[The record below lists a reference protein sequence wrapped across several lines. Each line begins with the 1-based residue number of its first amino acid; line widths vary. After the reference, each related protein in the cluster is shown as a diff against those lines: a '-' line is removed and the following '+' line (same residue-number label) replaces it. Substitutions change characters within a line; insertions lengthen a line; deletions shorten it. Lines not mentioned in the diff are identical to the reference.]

1 MLSERAASWLKVR
14 PGEGRLVALTAAMM
28 LISGAGISIG
38 VSGAESL
45 LLSRVGAEV
54 LPRLYVVLGLVT
66 IGTTLAI
73 TTLMGRIPA
82 LRFYLML
89 PILVSVLLV
98 GARFLVVLDQPWIYE
113 ALWAA
118 ASLFHTLL
126 QVMLWGVA
134 SMTWDTRQA
143 KRLFPLFAAADI
155 AGFSA
160 GGLVTP
166 VLVSW
171 LGTDNLLLGWVA
183 TLLVA
188 YGLARGLVPV
198 ASGDAP
204 KATSRTRRARR
215 SAWED
220 LQSGFRY
227 VRSSPLLFWLAIT
240 GVLFQ
245 GLVYLLWFVFSSAV
259 EVQFPLEDE
268 LTGFLGAFRG
278 ATTGIALL
286 VSLLLAP
293 RINTR
298 LGLVASFV
306 ILAAV
311 DLIGFTMLI
320 GAGVFLAVVGLRFVH
335 EVWQSGVARNSW
347 QALFN
352 VVPPVRRE
360 QTRLFINGVCLQ
372 VGAMLV
378 GGVLL
383 LVREAG
389 PGRAYLVGAA
399 CAAVALF
406 ATWRVRRAYLSA
418 LVDALRAGRP
428 LVFRSEADPFG
439 GFQRDPAES
448 AIAVAGLSDPDP
460 AVRRA
465 ASDILVDLADARMV
479 PTLVE
484 GLDDPDALVR
494 ANLLRALARSEA
506 SAAQDD
512 VIARLKD
519 PDPEVQVQAIA
530 ALRRLASDPEILAHH
545 VGPLLE
551 DPEPAVRAGA
561 AAGLLKLGPQPE
573 ALAVLQQMARG
584 VDDVDAR
591 VEALKGF
598 ADWGDRSAVEPV
610 ASALDDPQPAVR
622 RAASAALAQIGDP
635 ACLGDL
641 VGALGDSDRLVR
653 EAVASSIGV
662 FRGAALDAT
671 VEALADPDLED
682 GAILAL
688 AHLPVEPRADIIR
701 DRARQRIEQAL
712 RYQDL
717 WRPVHRRAREHE
729 SAQLLADT
737 LKQEAERH
745 GINALRL
752 LGTLADREAFE
763 AAISSLDSGDHGQ
776 WANAVEIL
784 DSVSDRHTV
793 RPLLRLWEPGVDGA
807 RIDETGALLE
817 SLRDTDPWVRAC
829 AALAARGES
838 GGEIASALADLARDD
853 PDETVRDA
861 AANALTGDK
870 PMQKLESLSVM
881 ERILFLKRVPLFA
894 DLAPAELK
902 QVASITEEH
911 LFHDEEVLAEQ
922 GEPGDELYIIVSGDV
937 QVLVKRGDSMV
948 ELARRSSG
956 QYVGE
961 MAIISQSPRMASLV
975 AAGEVRTLCIG
986 QKQFEVVLRERPETS
1001 LAVMRMLCER
1011 LRERDGAA
1019 N

>member
-1 MLSERAASWLKVR
+1 MLSARAASWLQVR
-14 PGEGRLVALTAAMM
+14 SGEGRLVALTAAMM
-28 LISGAGISIG
+28 LVSGAGIAIG

-73 TTLMGRIPA
+73 TTLMGRISA

-89 PILVSVLLV
+89 PILVSILLV
-98 GARFLVVLDQPWIYE
+98 GARFLVVLDQAWIYE

-134 SMTWDTRQA
+134 SMIWDTRQA

-160 GGLVTP
+160 GGLITP
-166 VLVSW
+166 LLVSW

-188 YGLARGLVPV
+188 YGLARALVP
-198 ASGDAP
+198 AAP
-204 KATSRTRRARR
+204 EGGTKTTSRTRRAKR

-227 VRSSPLLFWLAIT
+227 VRTSPLLFWLAIT

-245 GLVYLLWFVFSSAV
+245 GLVYLLWFVFSTAV

-278 ATTGIALL
+278 ATTGVALL

-306 ILAAV
+306 ILAAF
-311 DLIGFTMLI
+311 DLIGFTALI
-320 GAGVFLAVVGLRFVH
+320 GASVFIAVVGMRFIH

-378 GGVLL
+378 GGVLM

-399 CAAVALF
+399 AAAVALF

-418 LVDALRAGRP
+418 LVEALRAGRP

-439 GFQRDPAES
+439 AFQRDPAES
-448 AIAVAGLSDPDP
+448 AIAVAGLSDPDV

-465 ASDILVDLADARMV
+465 ASDILVDLADAQMV
-479 PTLVE
+479 PKLVE
-484 GLDDPDALVR
+484 GLADPDARVR
-494 ANLLRALARSEA
+494 GNLLRALARSNA
-506 SAAQDD
+506 GGAQDD
-512 VIARLKD
+512 VIARLQD

-530 ALRRLASDPEILAHH
+530 ALRHLASDPKILVRH
-545 VGPLLE
+545 VRPLLG
-551 DPEPAVRAGA
+551 DPKPAVRAGSA
-561 AAGLLKLGPQPE
+561 ATLLKLGPQPR
-573 ALAVLQQMARG
+573 ALSTLQQMARA
-584 VDDVDAR
+584 DDVDAR
-591 VEALKGF
+591 VEAVKAF
-598 ADWGDRSAVEPV
+598 ADWGDRSAVGPV
-610 ASALDDPQPAVR
+610 AAALDDPQPAVR
-622 RAASAALAQIGDP
+622 RAAAAALAQIGDP
-635 ACLGDL
+635 QCLSVL
-641 VGALGDSDRLVR
+641 VRALGESDRLVR

-662 FRGAALDAT
+662 FGSDALDAT
-671 VEALADPDLED
+671 VEALADPELEA

-688 AHLPVEPRADIIR
+688 THLPVESQADTIR
-701 DRARQRIEQAL
+701 DCARERIDQAL
-712 RYQDL
+712 RYHDR
-717 WRPVHRRAREHE
+717 WRPVHRWAREHD
-729 SAQLLADT
+729 SAQLLADS
-737 LKQEAERH
+737 LQQVSDRY

-763 AAISSLDSGDHGQ
+763 AAISSLGSSDQGQ

-793 RPLLRLWEPGVDGA
+793 RPLLRMWEPGIDGA
-807 RIDETGALLE
+807 RVDHTGPLLE
-817 SLRDTDPWVRAC
+817 SLRDADPWVRAC
-829 AALAARGES
+829 AALAA
-838 GGEIASALADLARDD
+838 GGVGAEEISSALTALARDD
-853 PDETVRDA
+853 PEETVREA

-870 PMQKLESLSVM
+870 TMQKLETLSVM
-881 ERILFLKRVPLFA
+881 ERILFLKRVPLFS

-902 QVASITEEH
+902 QVASITEEQ

-922 GEPGDELYIIVSGDV
+922 DEPGDELYIIVSGEV
-937 QVLVKRGDSMV
+937 RVLVKKGDGMA

-961 MAIISQSPRMASLV
+961 MAVISQAPRMASLV
-975 AAGEVRTLCIG
+975 ATGEVRTLCIG
-986 QKQFEVVLRERPETS
+986 HKQFEVVLRERPETS
-1001 LAVMRMLCER
+1001 MAVMRMLCER
-1011 LRERDGAA
+1011 LRERENAA

>member
-1 MLSERAASWLKVR
+1 MLSARAASWLKVR
-14 PGEGRLVALTAAMM
+14 PGEGRAVALTAAMM

-38 VSGAESL
+38 VSGSESL
-45 LLSRVGAEV
+45 LLSRVGADV

-73 TTLMGRIPA
+73 TTLMGRISA

-89 PILVSVLLV
+89 PMLVSVLLV
-98 GARFLVVLDQPWIYE
+98 GGRFLVVLDQAWIYE

-160 GGLVTP
+160 GGLITP
-166 VLVSW
+166 VLVGW
-171 LGTDNLLLGWVA
+171 LGTDNLLLFWVV
-183 TLLVA
+183 TLLAA
-188 YGLARGLVPV
+188 YALARALVP
-198 ASGDAP
+198 ASTGDGSG
-204 KATSRTRRARR
+204 ATSRTRRARR

-259 EVQFPLEDE
+259 EVQFPMEDE

-278 ATTGIALL
+278 ATTGVALL

-311 DLIGFTMLI
+311 DLIGFTLLI
-320 GAGVFLAVVGLRFVH
+320 GASVFIAVVGLRFIH
-335 EVWQSGVARNSW
+335 EIWQSGVARNSW

-378 GGVLL
+378 GGVLI
-383 LVREAG
+383 LVRDAG
-389 PGRAYLVGAA
+389 PGRAYLIGAA
-399 CAAVALF
+399 AAAVALF

-418 LVDALRAGRP
+418 LVEALRTGRP

-439 GFQRDPAES
+439 AFQRDPAES
-448 AIAVAGLSDPDP
+448 AVAVAGLSDPDA

-465 ASDILVDLADARMV
+465 ASDILVELADARLV
-479 PTLVE
+479 PTLIE
-484 GLDDPDALVR
+484 KLDDPDALVR
-494 ANLLRALARSEA
+494 ANLLRALARLDA
-506 SAAQDD
+506 NAAQDD

-519 PDPEVQVQAIA
+519 PDPGVQVQAIA
-530 ALRRLASDPEILAHH
+530 ALQRVAADPEVVVNH
-545 VGPLLE
+545 VSPLLF
-551 DPEPAVRAGA
+551 DPEPAVRAGSA
-561 AAGLLKLGPQPE
+561 AALLKLGPQPE
-573 ALAVLQQMARG
+573 ALETLQGMARA
-584 VDDVDAR
+584 DEVDAR
-591 VEALKGF
+591 VEAVKGL
-598 ADWGDRSAVEPV
+598 AEWGDSSAMESV
-610 ASALDDPQPAVR
+610 AAALEDPQPTVR
-622 RAASAALAQIGDP
+622 RAAAAALAQIGDSRCP
-635 ACLGDL
+635 EIL
-641 VGALGDSDRLVR
+641 VGALGDRDPLVR
-653 EAVASSIGV
+653 EAVAASIGV
-662 FRGAALDAT
+662 FGSDALEAAVGALDDPAL
-671 VEALADPDLED
+671 EA

-688 AHLPVEPRADIIR
+688 THLPVAPQADIIKH
-701 DRARQRIEQAL
+701 RARARIEQAL
-712 RYQDL
+712 RYHDRWL
-717 WRPVHRRAREHE
+717 SVDHWAGEHE
-729 SAQLLADT
+729 SARLLADS
-737 LKQEAERH
+737 LKQESRRH

-752 LGTLADREAFE
+752 LGALADREAFD
-763 AAISSLDSGDHGQ
+763 AAIASLDSSDQGQ

-784 DSVSDRHTV
+784 DSVSDRHIV
-793 RPLLRLWEPGVDGA
+793 RPLLRMWEPGDDSA
-807 RIDETGALLE
+807 RIDDTAALLA
-817 SLRDTDPWVRAC
+817 SLRDAEPWVRAC
-829 AALAARGES
+829 AALAARGVKAE
-838 GGEIASALADLARDD
+838 EVASTLAALARDD

-870 PMQKLESLSVM
+870 PMQKLETLSVM

-902 QVASITEEH
+902 QVASITEEQ

-922 GEPGDELYIIVSGDV
+922 GEPGDELYIIVSGE
-937 QVLVKRGDSMV
+937 VLVLVRKGDHV
-948 ELARRSSG
+948 TELARRSSG

-961 MAIISQSPRMASLV
+961 MAVISEAPRMARLV
-975 AAGEVRTLCIG
+975 AVGQVRTLCIG

-1001 LAVMRMLCER
+1001 MAVMRMLCER
-1011 LRERDGAA
+1011 LRERDSATG
-1019 N
+1019 